1 MLKGK
6 TRFLAFLM
14 AFTMLLG
21 LFPGNAYAASVSENV
36 TETGTDTEEDKEA
49 EDLDDTEEAQ
59 ETEPFGEEGKLDY
72 LYLENKQVVT
82 PGSQSVLIGYGDEDT
97 EIIKGVLTVENY
109 FTKER
114 KTYVSEETLENTIL
128 FELPFT
134 AEDRGIYEVTAVSV
148 TTADGSGAEI
158 ALADTGMERVYF
170 GVDEEVAETEAESG
184 VLTEEAVVDF
194 DLSDVE
200 MQIVSLQG
208 DCSETTRITGDEIA
222 EAMAN
227 GDALF
232 KERSGVLHTE
242 ANGNVVVVL
251 DPGHDGTHAGTRA
264 NGLKEEVLT
273 LKIAQYCKAELE
285 QYSGVT
291 VYMTRGGSSCP
302 YPGTSSTICNAN
314 RVNAA
319 ARVGADYFVSLHLNY
334 APSASAKGT
343 EIYYPNSNYNASI
356 GADGANLAKNISRQL
371 VALGLNNRGIK
382 PRNSG
387 DGTKYPDGSLAD
399 YYGVIRR
406 SKEAGITAVIVEH
419 AFVSNSSDAAFLS
432 SESNIQKLGIADA
445 TGIANY
451 LGLTKGKPVD
461 RGQVEAYVTR
471 LYRLCL
477 GREPDAAG
485 LQDWTDRMCDGR
497 VSGAVA
503 AQGFFFSAEF
513 QNRNYSNEE
522 FVELLYNV
530 MMNRSS
536 DAAGKADWVYKLNN
550 GVGREGVFKGFADST
565 EFDNICNS
573 YGIQRGTITV
583 SEGRDRNPGLTT
595 FVSRL
600 YTKALGRDYDV
611 DGLNDWCNRICDKK
625 WTVMDVATTGF
636 FYSDEFLN
644 KRLTNGE
651 YIKVLYRTFFDREY
665 DQEGY
670 SYWLNRLNSGVSRRE
685 VLSGFAN
692 SAEFANLM
700 ASYGL

>member
-6 TRFLAFLM
+6 TRFLAFFM
-14 AFTMLLG
+14 AFAMLLG
-21 LFPGNAYAASVSENV
+21 LVPQNVYGASVSENMP
-36 TETGTDTEEDKEA
+36 ETQTEEIEKTGDVES
-49 EDLDDTEEAQ
+49 
-59 ETEPFGEEGKLDY
+59 FGEDGKLDY
-72 LYLENKQVVT
+72 LYLENKYVAS
-82 PGSQSVLIGYGDEDT
+82 PGSQTVLVGYGEEDT
-97 EIIKGVLTVENY
+97 LVEEGVLTVENY
-109 FTKER
+109 RTKEQR
-114 KTYVSEETLENTIL
+114 TYASRETFQNTVL

-134 AEDRGIYEVTAVSV
+134 EEDKGIYEVKAVTV
-148 TTADGSGAEI
+148 TTADGGKTEI
-158 ALADTGMERVYF
+158 SLSDTGMERVYF
-170 GVDEEVAETEAESG
+170 GVDEEVVETEAESDL
-184 VLTEEAVVDF
+184 LTEEAAADF
-194 DLSDVE
+194 DYSDVE
-200 MQIVSLQG
+200 MQIVSFTG
-208 DCSETTRITGDEIA
+208 DENQKTRIAGDEIA
-222 EAMAN
+222 AAMAN

-232 KERSGVLHTE
+232 KERAGVLQTE

-251 DPGHDGTHAGTRA
+251 DPGHDGTHVGTRA
-264 NGLKEEVLT
+264 NGLKEEELT

-285 QYSGVT
+285 QYTDVT
-291 VYMTRGGSSCP
+291 VYMTREGSGCP
-302 YPGTSSTICNAN
+302 YPGTSSTVCNAN

-334 APSASAKGT
+334 ASATSAKGS
-343 EIYYPNSNYNASI
+343 EVYYPNSNYNASI

-371 VALGLNNRGIK
+371 AVLGLNNRGIK
-382 PRNSG
+382 IRNYG

-432 SESNIQKLGIADA
+432 DENNIRKLGIADA
-445 TGIANY
+445 TGIAGY

-477 GREPDAAG
+477 GREPDTAG

-497 VSGAVA
+497 VTGAVA

-513 QNRNYSNEE
+513 KNRNYSNEE

-530 MMNRSS
+530 MMNRAS
-536 DAAGKADWVYKLNN
+536 DYSGKIDWVYKLNN
-550 GVGREGVFKGFADST
+550 GVGREGVFKGFSDST

-583 SEGRDRNPGLTT
+583 SQGRDRKPGLTT

-600 YTKALGRDYDV
+600 YTKALGREYDV

-665 DQEGY
+665 DQDGY
-670 SYWLNRLNSGVSRRE
+670 RYWLNRLNAGVSRRE
-685 VLSGFAN
+685 VLGGFAN

>member
-6 TRFLAFLM
+6 TRFLVFLM
-14 AFTMLLG
+14 VSIMVLG
-21 LFPGNAYAASVSENV
+21 LIPQTVYGGEISQNALE
-36 TETGTDTEEDKEA
+36 TEET
-49 EDLDDTEEAQ
+49 TEE
-59 ETEPFGEEGKLDY
+59 FGEAGKLDF
-72 LYLENKQVVT
+72 LYLEDAYIT
-82 PGSQSVLIGYGDEDT
+82 SPGSQSVLVGYGDEST
-97 EIIKGVLTVENY
+97 RIVSGVLTVENY
-109 FTKER
+109 RTGEQR
-114 KTYVSEETLENTIL
+114 EYVSEETLENTVL
-128 FELPFT
+128 FEMPFT
-134 AEDRGIYEVTAVSV
+134 AGDAGIYEVKAVSIV
-148 TTADGSGAEI
+148 TTEGEETI
-158 ALADTGMERVYF
+158 AFSDTGMERIYF
-170 GVDEEVAETEAESG
+170 GVDEAVEEVEAEDG
-184 VLTEEAVVDF
+184 VLTEESVSEP
-194 DLSDVE
+194 DLSNVE
-200 MQIVSLQG
+200 LQIVSLDG
-208 DCSETTRITGDEIA
+208 NADKSARIAGNEIG

-227 GDALF
+227 GDALLQ
-232 KERSGVLHTE
+232 ETGVLQTE
-242 ANGNVVVVL
+242 AGGNIVVVL
-251 DPGHDGTHAGTRA
+251 DPGHDGTHVGTRA
-264 NGLKEEVLT
+264 NGLKEEELT
-273 LKIAQYCKAELE
+273 LKIAQYCKEELE
-285 QYSGVT
+285 QYQGVT
-291 VYMTRGGSSCP
+291 VYMTRSGSSCP
-302 YPGTSSTICNAN
+302 YPGTSSTVCNAN

-334 APSASAKGT
+334 SSSTSARGA

-356 GADGANLAKNISRQL
+356 GVDGANLAQNISRQL
-371 VALGLNNRGIK
+371 TALGLNNRGIK
-382 PRNSG
+382 IRNSA
-387 DGTKYPDGSLAD
+387 DGTKYPNGSLAD

-432 SESNIQKLGIADA
+432 SESNIKKLGIADA

-451 LGLTKGKPVD
+451 LGLQKGRPVD
-461 RGQVEAYVTR
+461 RTQVEAYVTR

-485 LQDWTDRMCDGR
+485 LQDWTDRLCNGKIT
-497 VSGAVA
+497 GAVA

-522 FVELLYNV
+522 YVELLYNV
-530 MMNRSS
+530 MMNRAS
-536 DAAGKADWVYKLNN
+536 DSAGKADWVYKLNN

-573 YGIQRGTITV
+573 YGISRGTITV

-600 YTKALGRDYDV
+600 YTKALGREYDV
-611 DGLNDWCNRICDKK
+611 NGLNDWCNRICDKK
-625 WTVMDVATTGF
+625 WTIMDVATTGF

-644 KRLTNGE
+644 KRLTNSE

-670 SYWLNRLNSGVSRRE
+670 SYWLKILNSGVSRRE

-692 SAEFANLM
+692 STEFANLM